1 VLTNACAGPICAAQS
16 PQSKGFI
23 KEPATKPEAKMQ
35 MIEQTGA
42 TPATETRS
50 GSAPVQSSTAAPA
63 QQAAAPAPRFRDW
76 AAI

>member
-1 VLTNACAGPICAAQS
+1 
-16 PQSKGFI
+16 
-23 KEPATKPEAKMQ
+23 MQ

-42 TPATETRS
+42 TPATETQS
-50 GSAPVQSSTAAPA
+50 GSAPVQASTAAPT